1 MHYSITKN
9 DDPFHI
15 RLTPTGEASWIRF
28 QWMFTEVASIV
39 AGFDRP
45 PILLDER
52 MSSLDRLDTWDFM
65 KAYDFLLEKNDILAH
80 TKLAILANPGRD
92 HDVMHR
98 FKQLAQNGS
107 RATIEVFETEEAAI
121 DWLRGTT
128 VTWINSIMPLLTVP
142 LGFLLACG

>member
-1 MHYSITKN
+1 
-9 DDPFHI
+9 
-15 RLTPTGEASWIRF
+15 
-28 QWMFTEVASIV
+28 MFTEVASIV

-52 MSSLDRLDTWDFM
+52 MSSLDHLDTWDFM

-80 TKLAILANPGRD
+80 SKLAILANPGHD

-107 RATIEVFETEEAAI
+107 HATIEVFETEEAAI

-128 VTWINSIMPLLTVP
+128 VTWINAIMPLLAVP
-142 LGFLLACG
+142 LGFLLAIS

>member
-1 MHYSITKN
+1 
-9 DDPFHI
+9 
-15 RLTPTGEASWIRF
+15 
-28 QWMFTEVASIV
+28 MFTEIASIV

-52 MSSLDRLDTWDFM
+52 LSNLDDLDTWDLM

-92 HDVMHR
+92 HDLIQR
-98 FKQLAQNGS
+98 FKLLAQKGS
-107 RATIEVFETEEAAI
+107 HARIEVFETEEAAV

-128 VTWINSIMPLLTVP
+128 VTWINVILPLAPPLTFLLT
-142 LGFLLACG
+142 FLVEG